1 MTDDEPT
8 VIIEAGEDNP
18 FARPGESAAEKRR
31 EDAFNAGYNW
41 KGQTFDGLPCSR
53 KDLWTALCYKAGF
66 PPLKAGFDDL
76 QWFVP
81 AAKALVWV
89 CLVPARELRKLRAL
103 GMDAVQ
109 ESFEDW
115 VDENVRINE
124 ESKIVELA
132 QQILIDS
139 NENQAEAAPG
149 AGSLGK

>member
-1 MTDDEPT
+1 MTDDESPI
-8 VIIEAGEDNP
+8 IIEADDENP
-18 FARPGESAAEKRR
+18 LTRPGAAAEKRR
-31 EDAFNAGYNW
+31 EEAFNAGYNW

-76 QWFVP
+76 QWFTP
-81 AAKALVWV
+81 AAKALIWV
-89 CLVPARELRKLRAL
+89 CVMHDKPLRRLKAL

-109 ESFEDW
+109 EAFEEW
-115 VDENVRINE
+115 VDDNVRINE
-124 ESKIVELA
+124 ENKIVELA

-139 NENQAEAAPG
+139 NENQAEAAPS